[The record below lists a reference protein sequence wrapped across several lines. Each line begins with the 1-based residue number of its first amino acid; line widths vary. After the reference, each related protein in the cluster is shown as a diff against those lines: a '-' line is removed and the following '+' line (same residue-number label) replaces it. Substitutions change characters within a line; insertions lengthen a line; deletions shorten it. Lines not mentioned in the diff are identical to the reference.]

1 MATNGGGTRNIWLC
15 AVAATVAATAGLVGL
30 LAGGVDRAR
39 AAFPGQEGLIAF
51 NRTLKNDTGGF
62 ADRIVT
68 VRKNGKDVNAI
79 TPRCCQID
87 EDPAWSPNG
96 KRIAFGHFPPGGRIF
111 TMNQKGKNRERV
123 TEGRRYNGKGFEDS
137 DPSWSPDGTE
147 IAFFRQHGS
156 GLVVGKGFDLFV
168 IDADGSDLR
177 PIVTTDL
184 DELEPAWSPDGEWI
198 AFVAQGV
205 GSRGLPDGIYRMR
218 PDGSDRQLV
227 LELKDLRSGL
237 DWSPDGQSLAFSTRA
252 GGSGPEVF
260 AIRPDGTGL
269 TQLTNEPR
277 PAFDPAFSP
286 RGNRIVFTA
295 KGVLKLTDL
304 DGGKTSKLLKKS
316 RGVGDFAPSWRS
328 D

>member
-1 MATNGGGTRNIWLC
+1 VATKGRGTCGIWIC
-15 AVAATVAATAGLVGL
+15 AVAATLAAAAVSAAL
-30 LAGGVDRAR
+30 LAGGVDGAR
-39 AAFPGQEGLIAF
+39 AAFPGQDGLIAF
-51 NRTLKNDTGGF
+51 NRTLENNTGGF

-68 VRKNGKDVNAI
+68 ASSNGRRVNAI

-87 EDPAWSPNG
+87 EDPTWSPNG
-96 KRIAFGHFPPGGRIF
+96 KRIAFGHFPPGGRIV
-111 TMNQKGKNRERV
+111 TMNQKGRDRERV
-123 TEGRRYNGKGFEDS
+123 TRGKRFDGKGFEDS
-137 DPSWSPDGTE
+137 DPSWSPDGNE

-168 IDADGSDLR
+168 VDADGSSLR

-205 GSRGLPDGIYRMR
+205 GSPGLPDGIYRMR

-227 LELKDLRSGL
+227 LELDDLRSGL

-252 GGSGPEVF
+252 SGSGPEIFTV
-260 AIRPDGTGL
+260 RRDGTGL
-269 TQLTNEPR
+269 SQLTNEPR

-286 RGNRIVFTA
+286 RGDRIVFTA
-295 KGVLKLTDL
+295 EGVLKLMDSN
-304 DGGKTSKLLKKS
+304 GGNTNKLLEKS
-316 RGVGDFAPSWRS
+316 RGVGDFAPSWQP